1 MKTLRS
7 LAENVRAGHS
17 LEIELGDFLDGFYR
31 QPDAEAFREEPALL
45 AGARAEGALVDA
57 LLAAVA
63 EHLARG
69 FALRI
74 PRWVFE
80 PPRYLEKPYFSVR
93 GASFRATL
101 LLESP
106 MAFRSRNLFVT
117 ANALSRASEH
127 ASRPPVEAPA

>member
-1 MKTLRS
+1 MKTLS
-7 LAENVRAGHS
+7 ALAETVRAGHS
-17 LEIELGDFLDGFYR
+17 LEIGLGDFLDGFYR

-45 AGARAEGALVDA
+45 AGMHPDGALVNA
-57 LLAAVA
+57 FLAAVA

-69 FALRI
+69 FALPI
-74 PRWVFE
+74 PDWVFA
-80 PPRYLEKPYFSVR
+80 PSRYLEKPYFAVR
-93 GASFRATL
+93 GASFCATL

-127 ASRPPVEAPA
+127 ASRLPVETSA